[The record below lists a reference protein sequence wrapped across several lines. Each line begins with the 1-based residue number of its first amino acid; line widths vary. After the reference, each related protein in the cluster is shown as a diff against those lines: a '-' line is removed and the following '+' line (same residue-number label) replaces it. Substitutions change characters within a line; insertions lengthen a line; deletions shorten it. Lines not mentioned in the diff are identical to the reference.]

1 MLQLAELVRE
11 ICSSASVVELQP
23 LPVDDPRRRCP
34 DVTVAGR
41 ELDWHAHVP
50 LEDGLRRTAS
60 WWRTG
65 RRRTDRR
72 LTLQVR
78 IDQRLGAMVTVSN
91 ATVSG
96 YPVIALTLLSARP
109 LGPRPALYDFPG

>member
-1 MLQLAELVRE
+1 MPVNLGNPHEVTMLQLAELVRE
-11 ICSSASVVELQP
+11 ICSSASVIELHP

-65 RRRTDRR
+65 R
-72 LTLQVR
+72 
-78 IDQRLGAMVTVSN
+78 
-91 ATVSG
+91 
-96 YPVIALTLLSARP
+96 LS
-109 LGPRPALYDFPG
+109 D